1 MTSGFLWRIFR
12 WSSFLTAIAILF
24 VAFRGTASEPL
35 RELVSAPRGLAALE
49 APAPSL
55 EPFLQSTSQSQS
67 AGQHCEP
74 QHHTEL
80 TLDTHKPT
88 KVFEFKLPPSNKAD
102 ASRVLY
108 LQDPITETV
117 VFTAV
122 DSQGCRWMAASGRA
136 FPFVQRAFVNPFP
149 NVQLPPGIPAGST
162 VQVLI
167 QDVKAIRP
175 WVHVS
180 SSDVFQPLSTT
191 IWMGLAAFSTMLLAA
206 AFIATGFTGMM
217 KQAVVW
223 SFVVYVVCFL
233 FWLSQN
239 FSMVSAGLGWWP
251 EGPYFPIMQALA
263 VACVVLGIGMAS
275 VEFLQIEATVQ
286 RRAFQ
291 IAVATC
297 ASAFASSAW
306 IAVGYKVGSALLGL
320 VALAIA
326 WALIRKLPKA
336 DLPLK
341 LFALGLVATMA
352 GGGVQAASI
361 LTGGGSTGYWPIFA
375 FPLGAFTQ
383 GILWMLALVVRS
395 ETNRRAQEARLIQ
408 DATYDGLTGLYN
420 RSNFTQQLS
429 QHHEKISLYSTGSAA
444 LLFLGIDRFKLI
456 NDNMGHLA
464 GDEVLKETAT
474 RLQAAVG
481 KEGTVAR
488 FGGDEFLV
496 LQHQCPTDADA
507 ILLARKILA
516 AFQSDWLIGGREL
529 RISASMGIVRFGA
542 DYQDVSDIIRS
553 ADTALHR
560 AKDNGR
566 NQFALFDVGMREEI
580 EQIFKIE
587 SELGRAIELRQFELH
602 YQPIVHLCD
611 GSHAGFEA
619 LIRWR
624 HPKHGMVNPAQFI
637 EIAEESGHIRGLGNL
652 IVEMAMTT
660 IAQWKAE
667 GIWQPGWYVS
677 INVSGGQLMDTSLLP
692 YLETLQQRLN
702 VTETDIRLELTET
715 AIISNLDVA
724 NQMFPVLRERGITL
738 CMDDFGTGYSS
749 LSYLSVL
756 PFQIIKIDKSFID
769 GIILQ
774 PQQRALVKAMLS
786 LATELNMKVVAEGI
800 ETADQTAALK
810 EFGCDYGQGY
820 HFSRPLPVQQAT
832 DWLSR
837 HQHRLPEGSG
847 AA

>member
-1 MTSGFLWRIFR
+1 MTSGFFWRLFR
-12 WSSFLTAIAILF
+12 WSSFLTAVAILF

-35 RELVSAPRGLAALE
+35 RELVSAPRGLASLE
-49 APAPSL
+49 ASSASL
-55 EPFLQSTSQSQS
+55 EPFLQPAGQLGS

-74 QHHTEL
+74 QHITEL
-80 TLDTHKPT
+80 ALDTRKPT
-88 KVFEFKLPPSNKAD
+88 KVFEFTLPPANHAD

-122 DSQGCRWMAASGRA
+122 DSHGCRWMAASGRA
-136 FPFVQRAFVNPFP
+136 FPFVQRAFINPFP
-149 NVQLPPGIPAGST
+149 NVLLPPGIPSGST

-180 SSDVFQPLSTT
+180 SADVFQPLSTT

-217 KQAVVW
+217 KQTVVW

-239 FSMVSAGLGWWP
+239 FSMVSAGLGLWP
-251 EGPYFPIMQALA
+251 EGPYFPVMQALA
-263 VACVVLGIGMAS
+263 VASVVLGIGMAS
-275 VEFLQIEATVQ
+275 VEFLQLETVK

-291 IAVATC
+291 VGVAAC
-297 ASAFASSAW
+297 ALAFASSAW
-306 IAVGYKVGSALLGL
+306 IGVGYKVGSALLGL
-320 VALAIA
+320 VALSIA
-326 WALIRKLPKA
+326 WALVRKLPKA

-352 GGGVQAASI
+352 GGGVQAASVI
-361 LTGGGSTGYWPIFA
+361 TGGGSTGYWPIFA

-395 ETNRRAQEARLIQ
+395 EANRRAQEARLIQ

-420 RSNFTQQLS
+420 RSNFTQQLEG
-429 QHHEKISLYSTGSAA
+429 HHEKIRLHPTSSAA

-464 GDEVLKETAT
+464 GDEVLKQTAT
-474 RLQAAVG
+474 RLLAAVG

-496 LQHQCPTDADA
+496 LQHDCPNDADA
-507 ILLARKILA
+507 IQLAKKILTS
-516 AFQSDWLIGGREL
+516 FQSDWLIGGREL

-542 DYQDVSDIIRS
+542 DYPDVSDIIRS

-602 YQPIVHLCD
+602 YQPIVHLSD
-611 GSHAGFEA
+611 DSHAGFEA

-637 EIAEESGHIRGLGNL
+637 EIAEESGHIRELGNL
-652 IVEMAMTT
+652 IVDMAMTT
-660 IAQWKAE
+660 ISKWKAD

-692 YLETLQQRLN
+692 YLDTLQQRLH

-756 PFQIIKIDKSFID
+756 PFQIIKIDKSFVD
-769 GIILQ
+769 GILLQ
-774 PQQRALVKAMLS
+774 PQQCALIKAMLS

-800 ETADQTAALK
+800 ETSDQAAALR

-832 DWLSR
+832 DWLTR
-837 HQHRLPEGSG
+837 HQSRLTDR
-847 AA
+847 AADL